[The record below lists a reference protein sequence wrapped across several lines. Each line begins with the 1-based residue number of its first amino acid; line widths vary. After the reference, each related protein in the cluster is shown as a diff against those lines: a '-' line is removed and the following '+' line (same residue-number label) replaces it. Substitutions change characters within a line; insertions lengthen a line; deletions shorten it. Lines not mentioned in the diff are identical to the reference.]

1 MKNRPKG
8 KGLKRARKKLERL
21 TSRAARPRTL
31 RKLAQRVIGLAAAHE
46 KRLVA
51 WRAQQE
57 AA

>member
-31 RKLAQRVIGLAAAHE
+31 RKLAQRIIGLAAAHE
-46 KRLVA
+46 KRLVT
-51 WRAQQE
+51 WRAQT
-57 AA
+57 A